1 MLAAVIWGLIQG
13 LTEFLPVSSSG
24 HLVIIPAFLS
34 EMGIDVP
41 VPSLAVS
48 TVIHLGTLASVL
60 IYYRR
65 EVMAVLQFRTN
76 PEGRKLA
83 LLVGIGT
90 IPALIGLPLADEIEG
105 MQQSVAAVGWQLV
118 ATGVILVI
126 GQRVATGVRRLM
138 EGRIPDAV
146 VVGVAQAI
154 ALVPGISRSGV
165 TIAEIATRFRIS
177 EAHLMKVVHQLG
189 RAGFI
194 ETVRGRSGGMRMADD
209 VRVGDVV
216 RRMERDLGAVEC
228 LRASGGDCLI
238 TPCCRL
244 RGMLSKATAAFL
256 AVLDDCT
263 VADLVRDNEGLARLL
278 GMRAA

>member
-90 IPALIGLPLADEIEG
+90 ILAG
-105 MQQSVAAVGWQLV
+105 
-118 ATGVILVI
+118 
-126 GQRVATGVRRLM
+126 
-138 EGRIPDAV
+138 
-146 VVGVAQAI
+146 VVGVSNIMMITVRERTREIGVRKALGATPWSVVRLVLQESVLITAVAGYLGLVMGIATLELAATQLRDAEFFRNPEVDLKIAVQATI
-154 ALVPGISRSGV
+154 LLIVCGTLAGLVP
-165 TIAEIATRFRIS
+165 
-177 EAHLMKVVHQLG
+177 
-189 RAGFI
+189 
-194 ETVRGRSGGMRMADD
+194 
-209 VRVGDVV
+209 
-216 RRMERDLGAVEC
+216 
-228 LRASGGDCLI
+228 
-238 TPCCRL
+238 
-244 RGMLSKATAAFL
+244 
-256 AVLDDCT
+256 
-263 VADLVRDNEGLARLL
+263 AR
-278 GMRAA
+278 RAAAVRPVEALRDE